1 MTAVLRQ
8 SRVLALRFAR
18 ERRVLTAGVALGGML
33 MLWLQIAVYPSVRDS
48 FAEMSDDLPEFF
60 EQLVGSTEFATPE
73 GFLQAEAFGSM
84 APILVT
90 VVAVSTAASALAG
103 SERSGRLDLL
113 ATTGVARRTIAA
125 SAAVS
130 MFAAVSVVVLGYWF
144 AAATGSW
151 VADLGIGL
159 GNLTAACLHLW
170 ALGVAIGASG
180 FAAGAITGRRGTA
193 LGAGSVVALWSYL
206 AYSLFPLVDSLRF
219 LRYASLWY
227 PYADAQPLWQ
237 GVAIAPLLL
246 LLALAAALVT
256 AGVLAFQRRDIG

>member
-1 MTAVLRQ
+1 M
-8 SRVLALRFAR
+8 LATRFAR
-18 ERRVLTAGVALGGML
+18 ERRTLTGGVALGAML

-48 FAEMSDDLPEFF
+48 FAEMSDNLPEFF

-113 ATTGVARRTIAA
+113 ATIGVERRTIAL

-130 MFAAVSVVVLGYWF
+130 MVASVSVVVAGYWF
-144 AAATGSW
+144 AAATGSF

-159 GNLTAACLHLW
+159 GRLTAACLHLW
-170 ALGVAIGASG
+170 ALGVTIGATG

-193 LGAGSVVALWSYL
+193 LGAGSVIAVWSYL
-206 AYSLFPLVDSLRF
+206 AYGLFPLVDSIRF

-227 PYADAQPLWQ
+227 PYADSQPLWQ
-237 GVAIAPLLL
+237 GVGVAPLLL
-246 LLALAAALVT
+246 LLAMASVLVAVGVT
-256 AGVLAFQRRDIG
+256 AFQHRDIG